1 MSTSSHYVICQI
13 DLVVMK
19 VALLS
24 LGMFLAY
31 PIFSQVPPDFL
42 TGFKYEVEKSRVDTY
57 FVHSFVIKDSADCI
71 RFNKDFKR
79 MRFLMRS
86 IDEEILFTER
96 RTKDWIV
103 LRGSTAGCF
112 GRRIY
117 GFTIYPR

>member
-1 MSTSSHYVICQI
+1 MKYKVSTILLTCAINLSAQ
-13 DLVVMK
+13 
-19 VALLS
+19 VA
-24 LGMFLAY
+24 
-31 PIFSQVPPDFL
+31 PDFL

-79 MRFLMRS
+79 MRLLMRS
-86 IDEEILFTER
+86 RDGEILFTER

-103 LRGSTAGCF
+103 LRSSTVGLF
-112 GRRIY
+112 GRAIY

>member
-1 MSTSSHYVICQI
+1 MMSKRNLHILFVIMVSSLRINAQFV
-13 DLVVMK
+13 
-19 VALLS
+19 
-24 LGMFLAY
+24 
-31 PIFSQVPPDFL
+31 PDFL
-42 TGFKYEVEKSRVDTY
+42 IGFKYEVEKSRVDTY

-79 MRFLMRS
+79 MRYLMRS